1 MRKIKT
7 ANHTIDI
14 VLILVLF
21 CLFAASVLS
30 VLLAGANGYQGI
42 VDKMEGQYAE
52 RTCLYYL
59 DAKIRHYDE
68 TGMVDVES
76 FVGTDALVLYET
88 FEETRY
94 KTLIYYADGY
104 VRELFFEDGLQ
115 FQPEDGQK
123 IIPAQDL
130 QVTRQKE
137 DLLKLVC
144 IGEDGRQE
152 QLLIGLRSGKGVDWY
167 EAAE

>member
-1 MRKIKT
+1 MPT
-7 ANHTIDI
+7 AMCGSCS
-14 VLILVLF
+14 L
-21 CLFAASVLS
+21 
-30 VLLAGANGYQGI
+30 
-42 VDKMEGQYAE
+42 KMD
-52 RTCLYYL
+52 C
-59 DAKIRHYDE
+59 
-68 TGMVDVES
+68 S
-76 FVGTDALVLYET
+76 FS
-88 FEETRY
+88 R
-94 KTLIYYADGY
+94 
-104 VRELFFEDGLQ
+104 R
-115 FQPEDGQK
+115 DGQK

>member
-1 MRKIKT
+1 MWS
-7 ANHTIDI
+7 AP
-14 VLILVLF
+14 
-21 CLFAASVLS
+21 CLS
-30 VLLAGANGYQGI
+30 
-42 VDKMEGQYAE
+42 
-52 RTCLYYL
+52 YL
-59 DAKIRHYDE
+59 WMPKIRHYDE

-76 FVGTDALVLYET
+76 FAGTDALVLYET